1 MNENQYILKE
11 GSWVDM
17 SGNCV
22 NLYLI
27 PTYAEVEE
35 SYLEFDMES
44 NSLSELLMYYSESFT
59 RAYGKDVITYLRII
73 IKLMDEKI
81 KLDHCQ

>member
-1 MNENQYILKE
+1 MNENQYILKN
-11 GSWVDM
+11 GVWVDM
-17 SGNCV
+17 RGNHV
-22 NLYLI
+22 NLYLL

-44 NSLSELLMYYSESFT
+44 NSLSELIMYYSESLT